1 MTGAKVEVILVA
13 DDDENDVFFIERA
26 LKEAQVANP
35 LRRVR
40 DGEEAIAYLKG
51 EGGYGDREKFPLP
64 HLMLLDLKMPR
75 KNGFEVLEWVRG
87 QPGLKRLPVI
97 ILTSSKEDPDIKRAY
112 DLGANTYLVK
122 PAKPE
127 GLVDMAKASSFTGCT
142 WRKSRI
148 CGRQRA
154 ARSRLESS
162 SRSGLTRRGI
172 DVCFMGEHERP
183 DDLRHSRLGA
193 ADSFRDGVD
202 RGICGFH
209 CGRRRV
215 DDDSRAAEFRCA
227 GAIGAGHEQVA
238 GELRLGQRGVALR
251 AIESG
256 LGAGMRAGRG
266 VHGRRRGAS
275 AR

>member
-13 DDDENDVFFIERA
+13 DDDENDAYFIERA

-97 ILTSSKEDPDIKRAY
+97 ILTSSKEDSDINHAY

-122 PAKPE
+122 PSKPE
-127 GLVDMAKASSFTGCT
+127 SLLDMAKAIKLHWLTLAEKPHLRT
-142 WRKSRI
+142 TAR
-148 CGRQRA
+148 RA
-154 ARSRLESS
+154 QPV
-162 SRSGLTRRGI
+162 G
-172 DVCFMGEHERP
+172 
-183 DDLRHSRLGA
+183 
-193 ADSFRDGVD
+193 
-202 RGICGFH
+202 
-209 CGRRRV
+209 
-215 DDDSRAAEFRCA
+215 
-227 GAIGAGHEQVA
+227 
-238 GELRLGQRGVALR
+238 
-251 AIESG
+251 
-256 LGAGMRAGRG
+256 
-266 VHGRRRGAS
+266 
-275 AR
+275 